1 MTFFFLHIVFI
12 DAEILLLPVIKQRVI
27 WLSNE
32 FVAVAGGFSKV
43 GLQLPSD
50 KIRIYCTLMLL
61 WMPFFFSLCF
71 CFQRDASTFVQ
82 TTSIYDQNFSVM
94 GLSQNLACNAFDVM
108 VLCCKSTISFQ
119 FILLCLYWVNL
130 YLFFLTSE
138 DHTDIYMIGVT
149 YL

>member
-61 WMPFFFSLCF
+61 WMPFFSLSVFVSNVMPLHLFKLPLSMTRISVLWVYLRTLPVMHLMLWYYAANQPYHSNSFFSAYIELICT
-71 CFQRDASTFVQ
+71 CSSWHQKIIQ
-82 TTSIYDQNFSVM
+82 TYT
-94 GLSQNLACNAFDVM
+94 
-108 VLCCKSTISFQ
+108 
-119 FILLCLYWVNL
+119 W
-130 YLFFLTSE
+130 
-138 DHTDIYMIGVT
+138 
-149 YL
+149 